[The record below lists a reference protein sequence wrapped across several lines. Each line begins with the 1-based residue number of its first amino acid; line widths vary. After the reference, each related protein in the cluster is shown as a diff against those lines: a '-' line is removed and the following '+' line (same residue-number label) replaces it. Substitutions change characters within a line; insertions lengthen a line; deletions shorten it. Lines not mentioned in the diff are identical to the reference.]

1 MTPDLIF
8 DIGMHE
14 GWDTAYY
21 LAKGF
26 RVVAVDAN
34 PALCQAAREKFSK
47 EIAYGRLTILN
58 LGIADTRGDFDF
70 YITRNKTDWSSF
82 RKDFAARFDGDVE
95 VVTIRCVTLDD
106 LLTDFGV
113 PYYLKIDIEGH
124 DREAVLALTNWKKE
138 LPRFVSVEATVG
150 DFCELMVPLGYQ
162 GFKLINQVYIG
173 QVTPYMPP
181 LEGHFT
187 DMKIFPG
194 RHSGQLGDE
203 TYGPWLS
210 PDQFLEEYRMVREK
224 QYEGSVQQAVGV
236 PESMFHHWSDF
247 HAKLGPLR

>member
-21 LAKGF
+21 LARGF

-34 PALCQAAREKFSK
+34 PALCQATREKFSK
-47 EIAYGRLTILN
+47 EIAYGRLTVLN
-58 LGIADTRGDFDF
+58 LGIAASRGDLDF

-82 RKDFAARFDGDVE
+82 RKDFAERFDGDVE

-113 PYYLKIDIEGH
+113 PYDLKIDIEGH
-124 DREAVLALTNWKKE
+124 DREAVVSLANWKND

-150 DFCELMVPLGYQ
+150 DFCQLMVPLGYQ
-162 GFKLINQVYIG
+162 GFKIINQVYIAH
-173 QVTPYMPP
+173 VPP
-181 LEGHFT
+181 LEGRARRAALPRRR
-187 DMKIFPG
+187 DG
-194 RHSGQLGDE
+194 RPWKPPAGLGE
-203 TYGPWLS
+203 SQG
-210 PDQFLEEYRMVREK
+210 
-224 QYEGSVQQAVGV
+224 AGV
-236 PESMFHHWSDF
+236 PECRQRRAGRTGHGDASAPRGMGASKHT
-247 HAKLGPLR
+247 ATA

>member
-1 MTPDLIF
+1 MIPDLIF
-8 DIGMHE
+8 DLGMHE

-34 PALCQAAREKFSK
+34 PALCKAARQKFSK
-47 EIAYGRLTILN
+47 EVAYGRLTILN
-58 LGIADTRGDFDF
+58 LGIARERGDFDF

-82 RKDFAARFDGDVE
+82 RKEFAARYDGDVE
-95 VVTIRCVTLDD
+95 VVKIRCVTLDD

-124 DREAVLALTNWKKE
+124 DREAVLTLENWKE
-138 LPRFVSVEATVG
+138 DLPRFVSVEATVG
-150 DFCELMVPLGYQ
+150 DFSEIMVPLGYQ

-173 QVTPYMPP
+173 QVPPSVPP
-181 LEGHFT
+181 LEGLYT
-187 DMKIFPG
+187 DMKILPG
-194 RHSGQLGDE
+194 RHSGQFGDE

-210 PDQFLEEYRMVREK
+210 PEQFVEEYARVREK
-224 QYEGSVQQAVGV
+224 RYEGSVQQAAGV
-236 PESMFHHWSDF
+236 PEEMFHKWSDF
-247 HAKLGPLR
+247 HAKLGPLP